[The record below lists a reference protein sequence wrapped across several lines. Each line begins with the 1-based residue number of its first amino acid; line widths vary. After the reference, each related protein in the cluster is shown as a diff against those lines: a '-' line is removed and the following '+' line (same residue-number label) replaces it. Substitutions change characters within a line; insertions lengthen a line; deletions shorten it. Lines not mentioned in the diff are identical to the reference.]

1 MFVVECQT
9 YFIFFL
15 AGSQDKRHLQT
26 CLEAGLR
33 LADQYNLQTISIP
46 CVGTGGFGLTAAD
59 SAQVTFQALSSL
71 RGSCQNLRNV
81 RVVVFQTQMVQEFL
95 LAQQRQA
102 MQDMDKRE
110 SDYTADDE
118 VAEQPRVARQR
129 RNTATT
135 LSSIGDHSVKIF
147 VVGKDKGS
155 VSRAVDALKKRFS
168 EAYTTQKVEN
178 ETVSKLS
185 PKQVNI
191 LRKKAKE
198 RDVKLEIEVD
208 VDRIVVKGGPVEVP
222 DMVGEIWQEINER
235 NKKIQEEEQAM
246 IVSKNVEWSYEIYGT
261 KRVFSAKANG
271 KLEMALV
278 REQPQVQVSLLS
290 DKFVIDITTKT
301 GCGQRNGEAITLFR
315 KVKGAEEG

>member
-1 MFVVECQT
+1 MLNVKPIL
-9 YFIFFL
+9 IFFL
-15 AGSQDKRHLQT
+15 AGSQDKQHLQT

-71 RGSCQNLRNV
+71 RSCQSLRNV
-81 RVVVFQTQMVQEFL
+81 RVVVFQAHMVQEFL

-110 SDYTADDE
+110 SDYTADGE
-118 VAEQPRVARQR
+118 VAEQPRIARQR

-155 VSRAVDALKKRFS
+155 VSKAVDALKKRFS
-168 EAYTTQKVEN
+168 ESCTTQKVEN

-185 PKQVNI
+185 PKQVNT

-198 RDVKLEIEVD
+198 RDVRLEIEVD

-222 DMVGEIWQEINER
+222 GMVGEIWEEINQR

-261 KRVFSAKANG
+261 KKVFSPKANG

-278 REQPQVQVSLLS
+278 REQPQVQVSLPS
-290 DKFVIDITTKT
+290 DKFVIDVTAKT

-315 KVKGAEEG
+315 KVKGADEG

>member
-1 MFVVECQT
+1 MSNSL
-9 YFIFFL
+9 L
-15 AGSQDKRHLQT
+15 AGSQDKQHLQT
-26 CLEAGLR
+26 CLVAGLR
-33 LADQYNLQTISIP
+33 LADQKNLHTISIP

-71 RGSCQNLRNV
+71 RRSCQNLRNV

-102 MQDMDKRE
+102 MQDMDEQE
-110 SDYTADDE
+110 SDSTADDE
-118 VAEQPRVARQR
+118 VAERPRIARQR
-129 RNTATT
+129 KNITAN
-135 LSSIGDHSVKIF
+135 SSSTADHSVKIL

-155 VSRAVDALKKRFS
+155 VGKAVGALKKRFS
-168 EAYTTQKVEN
+168 DACVTQKVEN

-185 PKQVNI
+185 PKQISN
-191 LRKKAKE
+191 LRRKAKE

-222 DMVGEIWQEINER
+222 GMVGEIWQEINER

-246 IVSKNVEWSYEIYGT
+246 MVSKSVEWSYERQG
-261 KRVFSAKANG
+261 KKMVFSPKANG
-271 KLEMALV
+271 KLEMAHIK
-278 REQPQVQVSLLS
+278 EKSTVQISLLG
-290 DKFVIDITTKT
+290 DKFDINLKNKI
-301 GCGQRNGEAITLFR
+301 GRGQQNGETITIFR

>member
-1 MFVVECQT
+1 MLNVKPIL
-9 YFIFFL
+9 IFFL
-15 AGSQDKRHLQT
+15 AGSQDKQHLQT

-71 RGSCQNLRNV
+71 RSCQSLRNV
-81 RVVVFQTQMVQEFL
+81 RVVVFQAHMVQEFL

-110 SDYTADDE
+110 SDYTAGGD
-118 VAEQPRVARQR
+118 VAEQPRIARQR

-147 VVGKDKGS
+147 VVGKDKES
-155 VSRAVDALKKRFS
+155 VSKAVDALKKRFS
-168 EAYTTQKVEN
+168 ESCTTQKVEN

-185 PKQVNI
+185 PKQVNT

-198 RDVKLEIEVD
+198 RDVRLEIEVD

-222 DMVGEIWQEINER
+222 GMVGEIWEEINQR

-261 KRVFSAKANG
+261 KKVFSPKANG

-278 REQPQVQVSLLS
+278 REQPQVQVSLPS
-290 DKFVIDITTKT
+290 DKFVIDVTAKT

-315 KVKGAEEG
+315 KVKGADEG

>member
-1 MFVVECQT
+1 MSNSL
-9 YFIFFL
+9 L
-15 AGSQDKRHLQT
+15 AGSQDKQHLQT
-26 CLEAGLR
+26 CLVAGLR
-33 LADQYNLQTISIP
+33 LADQKNLHTISIP

-71 RGSCQNLRNV
+71 RSCQSLRSV
-81 RVVVFQTQMVQEFL
+81 RVVVFQAHMVQEFL

-110 SDYTADDE
+110 SDYTADGE
-118 VAEQPRVARQR
+118 VAEQLRIARQR

-155 VSRAVDALKKRFS
+155 VSKAVDALKKRFS
-168 EAYTTQKVEN
+168 ESCTTQKVEN

-185 PKQVNI
+185 PKQVNT

-198 RDVKLEIEVD
+198 RDVRLEIEVD

-222 DMVGEIWQEINER
+222 GMVGEIWQEINER

-246 IVSKNVEWSYEIYGT
+246 MVSKSVEWSYERQG
-261 KRVFSAKANG
+261 KKMVFSPKANG
-271 KLEMALV
+271 KLEMAHIK
-278 REQPQVQVSLLS
+278 EQLTVQISLLG
-290 DKFVIDITTKT
+290 DKFDINLKNKI
-301 GCGQRNGEAITLFR
+301 GRGQQNGETITIFR

>member
-1 MFVVECQT
+1 MSNSL
-9 YFIFFL
+9 L
-15 AGSQDKRHLQT
+15 AGSQDKQHLQT
-26 CLEAGLR
+26 CLVAGLR
-33 LADQYNLQTISIP
+33 LADQKNLHTISIP

-81 RVVVFQTQMVQEFL
+81 RVVIFQAQMVQEFL

-110 SDYTADDE
+110 SDYTVNDE
-118 VAEQPRVARQR
+118 VAEQSRIARQR

-135 LSSIGDHSVKIF
+135 LISIGDHSVKIF

-155 VSRAVDALKKRFS
+155 VSKAVDALKKRFS
-168 EAYTTQKVEN
+168 ESCTTQKVEN

-185 PKQVNI
+185 PKQVNT

-198 RDVKLEIEVD
+198 RDVRLEIEVD

-222 DMVGEIWQEINER
+222 GMVGEIWQEINER

-246 IVSKNVEWSYEIYGT
+246 MLSKSVEWSYEIQGG
-261 KRVFSAKANG
+261 KMVFSQKAKG
-271 KLEMALV
+271 KLEMAHIK
-278 REQPQVQVSLLS
+278 EQPTVQISLLG
-290 DKFVIDITTKT
+290 DKFNIDLKNKT
-301 GCGQRNGEAITLFR
+301 GRGQQNGKTITVIR
-315 KVKGAEEG
+315 KVKTAEEG

>member
-1 MFVVECQT
+1 MLNVKPIL
-9 YFIFFL
+9 IFFL
-15 AGSQDKRHLQT
+15 AGSQDKQHLQT

-71 RGSCQNLRNV
+71 RSCQSLRNV
-81 RVVVFQTQMVQEFL
+81 RVVVFQAHMVQEFL

-110 SDYTADDE
+110 SDYTADGE
-118 VAEQPRVARQR
+118 VAEQPRIARQR

-155 VSRAVDALKKRFS
+155 VSKAVDALKKRFS
-168 EAYTTQKVEN
+168 ESCTTQKVEN

-185 PKQVNI
+185 PKQVDT

-198 RDVKLEIEVD
+198 RDVRLEIEVD

-222 DMVGEIWQEINER
+222 GMVGEIWEEINQR
-235 NKKIQEEEQAM
+235 NKKIQEEEQSM

-261 KRVFSAKANG
+261 KKVFSPKANG

-278 REQPQVQVSLLS
+278 REQPQVQVSLPS
-290 DKFVIDITTKT
+290 DKFVIDVTAKT

-315 KVKGAEEG
+315 KVKGADEG

>member
-1 MFVVECQT
+1 
-9 YFIFFL
+9 
-15 AGSQDKRHLQT
+15 
-26 CLEAGLR
+26 
-33 LADQYNLQTISIP
+33 
-46 CVGTGGFGLTAAD
+46 
-59 SAQVTFQALSSL
+59 
-71 RGSCQNLRNV
+71 
-81 RVVVFQTQMVQEFL
+81 
-95 LAQQRQA
+95 
-102 MQDMDKRE
+102 MQDMDKRK

-118 VAEQPRVARQR
+118 VAEQPRIARQR

-155 VSRAVDALKKRFS
+155 VSKAVDALKKRFS
-168 EAYTTQKVEN
+168 ESCTTQKVEN

-185 PKQVNI
+185 PKQVNT

-198 RDVKLEIEVD
+198 RDVRLEIEVD

-222 DMVGEIWQEINER
+222 GMVGEIWEEINQR

-261 KRVFSAKANG
+261 KKVFSPKTNG

-278 REQPQVQVSLLS
+278 REQPQVQVSLPS
-290 DKFVIDITTKT
+290 DKFVIDVTAKT

-315 KVKGAEEG
+315 KVKGADEG

>member
-1 MFVVECQT
+1 
-9 YFIFFL
+9 
-15 AGSQDKRHLQT
+15 
-26 CLEAGLR
+26 
-33 LADQYNLQTISIP
+33 
-46 CVGTGGFGLTAAD
+46 
-59 SAQVTFQALSSL
+59 
-71 RGSCQNLRNV
+71 
-81 RVVVFQTQMVQEFL
+81 MVQEFL

-102 MQDMDKRE
+102 MRDMDKRE
-110 SDYTADDE
+110 SDYTADGE
-118 VAEQPRVARQR
+118 VAEQLRIARQR

-135 LSSIGDHSVKIF
+135 LNSIGDHSVKIF

-155 VSRAVDALKKRFS
+155 VSKAVDALKKRFS
-168 EAYTTQKVEN
+168 ESCTTQKVEN

-185 PKQVNI
+185 PKQVNT

-222 DMVGEIWQEINER
+222 GMVGEIWEEINQR

-261 KRVFSAKANG
+261 KKVFSPKANG

-278 REQPQVQVSLLS
+278 REQPQVQVSLPS
-290 DKFVIDITTKT
+290 DKFVIDVTAKT

-315 KVKGAEEG
+315 KVKGADEG

>member
-1 MFVVECQT
+1 MLNVKPIL
-9 YFIFFL
+9 IFFL
-15 AGSQDKRHLQT
+15 AGSQDKQHLQT

-71 RGSCQNLRNV
+71 RSCQSLRNV
-81 RVVVFQTQMVQEFL
+81 RVVVFQAHMVQEFL

-102 MQDMDKRE
+102 MQDMDQRE
-110 SDYTADDE
+110 SDYTADGE
-118 VAEQPRVARQR
+118 VAEQPRIASQR

-155 VSRAVDALKKRFS
+155 VSKAVDALKKRFS
-168 EAYTTQKVEN
+168 ESCTTQKVEN

-185 PKQVNI
+185 PKQVNT

-198 RDVKLEIEVD
+198 RDVRLEIEVD

-222 DMVGEIWQEINER
+222 GMVGEIWEEINQR

-261 KRVFSAKANG
+261 KKVFSPKANG

-278 REQPQVQVSLLS
+278 REQPQVQVSLPS
-290 DKFVIDITTKT
+290 DKFVIDLTAKT

-315 KVKGAEEG
+315 KVKGADEG

>member
-1 MFVVECQT
+1 MLNVKPIL
-9 YFIFFL
+9 IFFL
-15 AGSQDKRHLQT
+15 SGSQDKQHLQT

-81 RVVVFQTQMVQEFL
+81 RVVIFQAQMVQEFL

-102 MQDMDKRE
+102 VQDMDKRE
-110 SDYTADDE
+110 SDYTVNDE
-118 VAEQPRVARQR
+118 VAEQSRIARQR

-135 LSSIGDHSVKIF
+135 LISIGDHSVKIF

-155 VSRAVDALKKRFS
+155 VSKAVDALKKRFS
-168 EAYTTQKVEN
+168 ESCTTQKVEN

-185 PKQVNI
+185 PKQVNT

-198 RDVKLEIEVD
+198 RDVRLEIEVD

-222 DMVGEIWQEINER
+222 GMVGEIWEEINQR

-261 KRVFSAKANG
+261 KKVFSPKANG

-278 REQPQVQVSLLS
+278 REQPQVQVSLPS
-290 DKFVIDITTKT
+290 DKFVIDVTAKT

-315 KVKGAEEG
+315 KVKGADEG

>member
-1 MFVVECQT
+1 MLNVKPIL
-9 YFIFFL
+9 IFFL
-15 AGSQDKRHLQT
+15 AGSQDKQHLQT

-71 RGSCQNLRNV
+71 RSCQSLRSV
-81 RVVVFQTQMVQEFL
+81 RVVVFQAHMVQEFL

-110 SDYTADDE
+110 SDYTADGE
-118 VAEQPRVARQR
+118 VAEQLRIARQR

-155 VSRAVDALKKRFS
+155 VSKAVDALKKRFS
-168 EAYTTQKVEN
+168 ESCTTQKVEN

-185 PKQVNI
+185 PKQVNT

-198 RDVKLEIEVD
+198 RDVRLEIEVD

-222 DMVGEIWQEINER
+222 GMVGEIWEEINQR

-261 KRVFSAKANG
+261 KKVFSSKANG

-278 REQPQVQVSLLS
+278 REQPQVQVSLPS
-290 DKFVIDITTKT
+290 DKFVIDVTAKT

-315 KVKGAEEG
+315 KVKGADEG

>member
-1 MFVVECQT
+1 MSNSL
-9 YFIFFL
+9 L
-15 AGSQDKRHLQT
+15 AGSQDKQHLQT
-26 CLEAGLR
+26 CLVAGLR
-33 LADQYNLQTISIP
+33 LADQKNLHTISIP

-81 RVVVFQTQMVQEFL
+81 RVVVFQAQMVQEFL

-110 SDYTADDE
+110 SDYTVNDE
-118 VAEQPRVARQR
+118 VAEQPRIARQR

-155 VSRAVDALKKRFS
+155 VSKAVDSLKKRFS
-168 EAYTTQKVEN
+168 ESCTTQKVEN

-185 PKQVNI
+185 PKQVNT

-198 RDVKLEIEVD
+198 RDVRLEIEVD

-222 DMVGEIWQEINER
+222 GMVGEIWQEINER

-246 IVSKNVEWSYEIYGT
+246 MVSKSVEWSYERQG
-261 KRVFSAKANG
+261 KKMVFSPKANG
-271 KLEMALV
+271 KLEMAHIK
-278 REQPQVQVSLLS
+278 EQLTVQISLLG
-290 DKFVIDITTKT
+290 DKFDINLKNKI
-301 GCGQRNGEAITLFR
+301 GRGQQNGETITIFR

>member
-1 MFVVECQT
+1 MLNVKPIL
-9 YFIFFL
+9 IFFL
-15 AGSQDKRHLQT
+15 AGSQDKQHLQT

-71 RGSCQNLRNV
+71 RSCQSLRSV
-81 RVVVFQTQMVQEFL
+81 RVVVFQAHMVQEFL

-102 MQDMDKRE
+102 MRDMDKRE
-110 SDYTADDE
+110 SDYTADGE
-118 VAEQPRVARQR
+118 VAEQPRIARQR

-155 VSRAVDALKKRFS
+155 VSKAVDALKKRFS
-168 EAYTTQKVEN
+168 ESCTTQKVEN

-185 PKQVNI
+185 PKQVNT

-198 RDVKLEIEVD
+198 RDVRLEIEVD

-222 DMVGEIWQEINER
+222 GMVGEIWEEINQR

-261 KRVFSAKANG
+261 KKVFSSKANG

-278 REQPQVQVSLLS
+278 REQPQVQVSLPS
-290 DKFVIDITTKT
+290 DKFVIDVTAKT

-315 KVKGAEEG
+315 KVKGADEG

>member
-1 MFVVECQT
+1 MLNVKPIL
-9 YFIFFL
+9 IFFL
-15 AGSQDKRHLQT
+15 AGSQDKQHLQT

-71 RGSCQNLRNV
+71 RSCQSLRNV
-81 RVVVFQTQMVQEFL
+81 RVVVFQAHMVQEFL

-110 SDYTADDE
+110 SDYTADGE
-118 VAEQPRVARQR
+118 VAEQPRIARQR

-135 LSSIGDHSVKIF
+135 LSSIGDRSVKIF

-155 VSRAVDALKKRFS
+155 VSKAVDALKKRFS
-168 EAYTTQKVEN
+168 ESCTTQKVEN

-185 PKQVNI
+185 PKQVNT

-198 RDVKLEIEVD
+198 RDVRLEIEVD

-222 DMVGEIWQEINER
+222 GMVGEIWEEINQR

-261 KRVFSAKANG
+261 KKVFSPKANG

-278 REQPQVQVSLLS
+278 REQPQVQVSLPS
-290 DKFVIDITTKT
+290 DKFVIDVTAKT

-315 KVKGAEEG
+315 KVKGADEG

>member
-1 MFVVECQT
+1 MLNVKPIL
-9 YFIFFL
+9 IFFL
-15 AGSQDKRHLQT
+15 AGSQDKQHLQT

-71 RGSCQNLRNV
+71 RSCQSLRSV
-81 RVVVFQTQMVQEFL
+81 RVVVFQAHMVQEFL

-110 SDYTADDE
+110 SDYTADGE
-118 VAEQPRVARQR
+118 VAEQPRIARQR

-155 VSRAVDALKKRFS
+155 VSKAVDALKKRFS
-168 EAYTTQKVEN
+168 ESCTTQKVEN

-185 PKQVNI
+185 PKQVNT

-198 RDVKLEIEVD
+198 RDVRLEIEVD

-222 DMVGEIWQEINER
+222 GMVGEIWEEINQR

-261 KRVFSAKANG
+261 KKVFSPKANG

-278 REQPQVQVSLLS
+278 REQPQVQVSLPS
-290 DKFVIDITTKT
+290 DKFVIDVTAKT

-315 KVKGAEEG
+315 KVKGADEG

>member
-1 MFVVECQT
+1 MSDLF
-9 YFIFFL
+9 YFFL

-33 LADQYNLQTISIP
+33 LADQFNLQTISIP

-102 MQDMDKRE
+102 MQDMDKKE

-118 VAEQPRVARQR
+118 VAEQPRVSRQR
-129 RNTATT
+129 NIATT

-178 ETVSKLS
+178 ETVSRLS

-261 KRVFSAKANG
+261 KRMFSPKTNG

-290 DKFVIDITTKT
+290 DTFVIDITAKT

>member
-1 MFVVECQT
+1 MLNVKPIL
-9 YFIFFL
+9 IFFL
-15 AGSQDKRHLQT
+15 AGSQDKQHLQT

-71 RGSCQNLRNV
+71 RSCQSLRNV
-81 RVVVFQTQMVQEFL
+81 RFVVFQAHMVQEFL

-110 SDYTADDE
+110 SDYTADGE
-118 VAEQPRVARQR
+118 VAEQPRIARQR

-155 VSRAVDALKKRFS
+155 VSKAVDALKKRFS
-168 EAYTTQKVEN
+168 ESCATQKVEN
-178 ETVSKLS
+178 QTVSKLS
-185 PKQVNI
+185 PKQVNT

-198 RDVKLEIEVD
+198 RDVRLEIEVD
-208 VDRIVVKGGPVEVP
+208 VDRIVVKGGLVEVP
-222 DMVGEIWQEINER
+222 GMVGEIWEEINQR

-261 KRVFSAKANG
+261 KKVFSPKANG

-278 REQPQVQVSLLS
+278 REQPQVQVSLPS
-290 DKFVIDITTKT
+290 DKFVIDVTAKT

-315 KVKGAEEG
+315 KVKGADEG

>member
-1 MFVVECQT
+1 
-9 YFIFFL
+9 
-15 AGSQDKRHLQT
+15 
-26 CLEAGLR
+26 
-33 LADQYNLQTISIP
+33 
-46 CVGTGGFGLTAAD
+46 
-59 SAQVTFQALSSL
+59 
-71 RGSCQNLRNV
+71 
-81 RVVVFQTQMVQEFL
+81 MVQEFL

-110 SDYTADDE
+110 SDYTADGE
-118 VAEQPRVARQR
+118 VAEQLRIARQR

-155 VSRAVDALKKRFS
+155 VSKAVDALKKRFS
-168 EAYTTQKVEN
+168 ESCTTQKVEN

-185 PKQVNI
+185 PKQVNT

-198 RDVKLEIEVD
+198 RDVRLEIEVD

-222 DMVGEIWQEINER
+222 GMVGEIWEEINQR

-261 KRVFSAKANG
+261 KKVFSSKANG

-278 REQPQVQVSLLS
+278 REQPQVQVSLPS
-290 DKFVIDITTKT
+290 DKFVIDVTAKT

-315 KVKGAEEG
+315 KVKGADEG

>member
-1 MFVVECQT
+1 MLNVKPIL
-9 YFIFFL
+9 IFFL
-15 AGSQDKRHLQT
+15 AGSQDKQHLQT

-71 RGSCQNLRNV
+71 RSCQSLRNV
-81 RVVVFQTQMVQEFL
+81 RVVVFQAHMVQEFL

-110 SDYTADDE
+110 SDYTADGE
-118 VAEQPRVARQR
+118 VAEQPRIARQR

-147 VVGKDKGS
+147 VVGKDKES
-155 VSRAVDALKKRFS
+155 VSKAVDALKKRFS
-168 EAYTTQKVEN
+168 ESCTTQKVEN

-185 PKQVNI
+185 PKQVNT

-198 RDVKLEIEVD
+198 RDVRLEIEVD

-222 DMVGEIWQEINER
+222 GMVGEIWEEINQR

-261 KRVFSAKANG
+261 KKVFSPKANG

-278 REQPQVQVSLLS
+278 REQPQVQVSLPS
-290 DKFVIDITTKT
+290 DKFFIDVTAKT

-315 KVKGAEEG
+315 KVKGADEG

>member
-1 MFVVECQT
+1 MLNVKPIL
-9 YFIFFL
+9 IFFL
-15 AGSQDKRHLQT
+15 AGSQDKQHLQT

-71 RGSCQNLRNV
+71 RSCQSLRNV
-81 RVVVFQTQMVQEFL
+81 RVVVFQAHMVQEFL

-102 MQDMDKRE
+102 MRDMDKRE
-110 SDYTADDE
+110 SDYTADGE
-118 VAEQPRVARQR
+118 VAEQLRIARQR

-155 VSRAVDALKKRFS
+155 VSKAVDALKKRFS
-168 EAYTTQKVEN
+168 ESCTTQKVEN

-185 PKQVNI
+185 PKQVNT

-198 RDVKLEIEVD
+198 RDVRLEIEVD

-222 DMVGEIWQEINER
+222 GMVGEIWEEINQR

-261 KRVFSAKANG
+261 KKVFSPKANG

-278 REQPQVQVSLLS
+278 REQPQVQVSLPS
-290 DKFVIDITTKT
+290 DKFVIDVTAKT

-315 KVKGAEEG
+315 KVKGADEG

>member
-1 MFVVECQT
+1 
-9 YFIFFL
+9 
-15 AGSQDKRHLQT
+15 
-26 CLEAGLR
+26 
-33 LADQYNLQTISIP
+33 
-46 CVGTGGFGLTAAD
+46 
-59 SAQVTFQALSSL
+59 
-71 RGSCQNLRNV
+71 
-81 RVVVFQTQMVQEFL
+81 MVQEFL

-110 SDYTADDE
+110 SDYTADGE
-118 VAEQPRVARQR
+118 VAEQPRIARQR

-155 VSRAVDALKKRFS
+155 VSKAVDALKKRFS
-168 EAYTTQKVEN
+168 ESCTTQKVEN

-185 PKQVNI
+185 PKQVNT

-198 RDVKLEIEVD
+198 RDVRLEIEVD

-222 DMVGEIWQEINER
+222 GMVGEIWEEINQR

-246 IVSKNVEWSYEIYGT
+246 MVSKSVEWSYERQG
-261 KRVFSAKANG
+261 KKMVFSPKANG
-271 KLEMALV
+271 KLEMAHIK
-278 REQPQVQVSLLS
+278 EQPTVQISLPG
-290 DKFVIDITTKT
+290 DKFNINVKNKT
-301 GCGQRNGEAITLFR
+301 GRGQQNGETITLFR

>member
-1 MFVVECQT
+1 
-9 YFIFFL
+9 
-15 AGSQDKRHLQT
+15 
-26 CLEAGLR
+26 
-33 LADQYNLQTISIP
+33 
-46 CVGTGGFGLTAAD
+46 
-59 SAQVTFQALSSL
+59 
-71 RGSCQNLRNV
+71 
-81 RVVVFQTQMVQEFL
+81 MVQEFL

-110 SDYTADDE
+110 SDYTADGE
-118 VAEQPRVARQR
+118 VAEQPRIARQR
-129 RNTATT
+129 RNTVTT
-135 LSSIGDHSVKIF
+135 LSSIGDHSVKIV

-155 VSRAVDALKKRFS
+155 VSKAVDALKKRFS
-168 EAYTTQKVEN
+168 ESCTTQKVEN

-185 PKQVNI
+185 PKQVNT

-198 RDVKLEIEVD
+198 RDVRLEIEVD

-222 DMVGEIWQEINER
+222 GMVGEIWEEINQR

-261 KRVFSAKANG
+261 KKVFSPKANG

-278 REQPQVQVSLLS
+278 REQPQVQVSLPS
-290 DKFVIDITTKT
+290 DKFVIDVTAKT

-315 KVKGAEEG
+315 KVKGADEG

>member
-1 MFVVECQT
+1 MLNVKPIL
-9 YFIFFL
+9 IFFL
-15 AGSQDKRHLQT
+15 AGSQDKQHLQT

-71 RGSCQNLRNV
+71 RSCQSLRNV
-81 RVVVFQTQMVQEFL
+81 RVVVFQAHMVQEFL

-110 SDYTADDE
+110 SDYTADGE
-118 VAEQPRVARQR
+118 VAEQPRIARQR

-155 VSRAVDALKKRFS
+155 VSKAVDALKKRFS
-168 EAYTTQKVEN
+168 ESCTTQKVEN

-185 PKQVNI
+185 PKQVDT

-198 RDVKLEIEVD
+198 RDVRLEIEVD
-208 VDRIVVKGGPVEVP
+208 VDRIVVKGGAVEVP
-222 DMVGEIWQEINER
+222 GMVGEIWEEINQR

-261 KRVFSAKANG
+261 KKVFSPKANG

-278 REQPQVQVSLLS
+278 REQPQVQVSLPS
-290 DKFVIDITTKT
+290 DKFVIDVTAKT

-315 KVKGAEEG
+315 KVKGADEG

>member
-1 MFVVECQT
+1 MSNSL
-9 YFIFFL
+9 L
-15 AGSQDKRHLQT
+15 AGSQDKQHLQT
-26 CLEAGLR
+26 CLVAGLR
-33 LADQYNLQTISIP
+33 LADQKNLHTISIP

-81 RVVVFQTQMVQEFL
+81 RVVVFQAQMVQEFL

-118 VAEQPRVARQR
+118 VAEQPRIARQR

-155 VSRAVDALKKRFS
+155 ISKAVDSLKKRFS
-168 EAYTTQKVEN
+168 ESCTTQKVEN

-185 PKQVNI
+185 PKQVNT

-198 RDVKLEIEVD
+198 RDVRLEIEVD

-222 DMVGEIWQEINER
+222 GMVGEIWQEINER

-246 IVSKNVEWSYEIYGT
+246 MVSKSVEWSYERQG
-261 KRVFSAKANG
+261 KKMVFSPKANG
-271 KLEMALV
+271 KLEMAHIK
-278 REQPQVQVSLLS
+278 EQLTVQISLLG
-290 DKFVIDITTKT
+290 DKFDINLKNKI
-301 GCGQRNGEAITLFR
+301 GRGQQNGETITIFR